1 MSSSIAKNLVINL
14 NNSNN
19 NNSNLNMEFD
29 LPSKNENNIYEA
41 RLKTSLTFKLPRLEI
56 EATGKNDDGNYEIWY
71 DLDLEKKKNENLIVY
86 LESLDKNAIDLAI
99 DNSITWFKKKINPNI
114 LRDSYQPFYGEEG
127 GKIVLKLEIQ
137 DKKLLQKFTEKHIT
151 FCTIEGLKFYANKF
165 MYSVIVSDITEINDE
180 PESIDFIKYLDK
192 KDPLNKVLE
201 LEKSKEES
209 KIVNNELIDEFNYIV
224 SKDKDDINLKNIE
237 ILTINTETQ
246 NSKKNKEIEI
256 ETRNIDEENKEK
268 ELKNLET
275 VIMQTRKEARQYF
288 VNAEKASITASNLRK
303 QAIKKA
309 GELRKIENE
318 FDELSQNSKIFN
330 N

>member
-19 NNSNLNMEFD
+19 NNSNLNMEFN
-29 LPSKNENNIYEA
+29 LPYKNENNIYEA
-41 RLKTSLTFKLPRLEI
+41 KLKTSLTFKLPRLEI
-56 EATGKNDDGNYEIWY
+56 EATGKNEDGNYEIWY
-71 DLDLEKKKNENLIVY
+71 HLDLEKKKNENLILY

-99 DNSITWFKKKINPNI
+99 DNSITWFKKKINANI

-137 DKKLLQKFTEKHIT
+137 DNKLLQKFSEKHYT

-201 LEKSKEES
+201 LEKSKEEK
-209 KIVNNELIDEFNYIV
+209 KIVNNEIIDEFNYIV
-224 SKDKDDINLKNIE
+224 SKDKDNMNLNKNID
-237 ILTINTETQ
+237 ILTINTE
-246 NSKKNKEIEI
+246 NSKKNIEI

-275 VIMQTRKEARQYF
+275 VILQTRKEARQYF
-288 VNAEKASITASNLRK
+288 VNAEKASLTASNLRK
-303 QAIKKA
+303 EAIKKA
-309 GELRKIENE
+309 GELKKIENE

>member
-1 MSSSIAKNLVINL
+1 MSSSMAKNLVINL

-29 LPSKNENNIYEA
+29 LPVKNKNNIYEA
-41 RLKTSLTFKLPRLEI
+41 KLKTSLTFKLPRLEI
-56 EATGKNDDGNYEIWY
+56 EATGKNEDGNYEIWY
-71 DLDLEKKKNENLIVY
+71 NLDLEKKKNENLILY

-99 DNSITWFKKKINPNI
+99 DNSITWFKKKINSNI

-127 GKIVLKLEIQ
+127 GRIVLKLEIQ
-137 DKKLLQKFTEKHIT
+137 DKKLLQKFSEKHIT

-180 PESIDFIKYLDK
+180 PENIDFIKYLDK

-209 KIVNNELIDEFNYIV
+209 KIVDNELIDEFNYIV
-224 SKDKDDINLKNIE
+224 SKDKDDMNLNKNIE
-237 ILTINTETQ
+237 ISTINTEKL
-246 NSKKNKEIEI
+246 NSNKNIET

-275 VIMQTRKEARQYF
+275 VILQTRKEARQYF

-303 QAIKKA
+303 EAIKKA
-309 GELRKIENE
+309 GELKKIENE